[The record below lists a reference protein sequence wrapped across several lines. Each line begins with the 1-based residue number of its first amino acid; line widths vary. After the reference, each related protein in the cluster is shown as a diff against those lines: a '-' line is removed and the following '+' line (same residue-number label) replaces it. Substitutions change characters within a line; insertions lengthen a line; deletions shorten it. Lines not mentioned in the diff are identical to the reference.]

1 MTPKSQAADLDLDAL
16 ERPDA
21 PEPFTVRLGGRTY
34 TLLATDD
41 VDYRELRHGFEAVAR
56 GEFDPWIRALLAEK
70 DREAFF
76 ANRVPAFKLNE
87 LFRAYNAHNRPSPAV
102 DQEQE

>member
-1 MTPKSQAADLDLDAL
+1 MPPKSQPATLDLDAA

-21 PEPFTVRLGGRTY
+21 PGPFTVRLGGRTY

-41 VDYRELRHGFEAVAR
+41 VDYRELRHGFEAGAR
-56 GEFDPWIRALLAEK
+56 GEFDPWIRALVAEK

-76 ANRVPAFKLNE
+76 ANRVSVFKLNQ
-87 LFRAYNAHNRPSPAV
+87 LFGAYNAHYWPSPAV
-102 DQEQE
+102 DEEQE